1 MNTPKNQPAPSGLDA
16 ALSRLFHR
24 NIHLVKLDLE
34 PMKALLAALGNPQN
48 DYLCLHVAGTNGK
61 GSVCAMLESILR
73 AQGYRTG
80 RYTSPHLIRF
90 NERIQVAGETIADE
104 TLRALMG
111 EVEHAAAALPARGQR
126 DVTFFEFTTA
136 LAFLYFRQQG
146 VEVAVLETGM
156 GGRLDATNVVTPAVS
171 VITSIGWDHMVYLG
185 DSLAKIAA
193 EKAGIIKPG
202 RPVVVGALPEEAMA
216 VTLERA
222 RAVRAPLFRA
232 ADRISVDVSAM
243 TWGGQTLRISSE
255 QTSYGTIHTSLP
267 GLHQGA
273 NAALA
278 VAAVEV
284 LDDLGVAVGDDAVRR
299 GLAAAVWPARGQLI
313 ASDPPT
319 ILDGAHNP
327 EAAMALAAWVK
338 KVAGKKTPVGWVVGF
353 LGDKDPA
360 AFMHALGPL
369 ARRVW
374 IVPVQSERAM
384 PVDEL
389 ARRLAFLPSVEVTPD
404 LEAGWRAAESWARAE
419 GGAVVI
425 CGSLYLAG
433 EVLERISRPGG
444 ARSSAR

>member
-48 DYLCLHVAGTNGK
+48 AYLCLHVAGTNGK

-90 NERIQVAGETIADE
+90 NERIQVAGETIADDA
-104 TLRALMG
+104 LRALID
-111 EVEHAAAALPARGQR
+111 EVETAAASLPAHGQR

-136 LAFLYFRQQG
+136 LAFLHFRQQG
-146 VEVAVLETGM
+146 VEIAVLETGM

-171 VITSIGWDHMVYLG
+171 VITSIGWDHMAYLG
-185 DSLAKIAA
+185 DTLAKIAA

-202 RPVVVGALPEEAMA
+202 RPVVVGNLPEDALA
-216 VTLERA
+216 VTRERA
-222 RAVRAPLFRA
+222 RAVKAPLILA
-232 ADRISVDVSAM
+232 SDRISVEVAAM
-243 TWGGQTLRISSE
+243 TWSGQTLRISSDHA
-255 QTSYGTIHTSLP
+255 SYGTIHTSLP
-267 GLHQGA
+267 GHHQGA
-273 NAALA
+273 NAALSVA
-278 VAAVEV
+278 VAEV
-284 LDDLGVAVGDDAVRR
+284 LDDLGVTVGGDAVRR
-299 GLAAAVWPARGQLI
+299 GLAGAVWPARGQLI
-313 ASDPPT
+313 ASVPPT
-319 ILDGAHNP
+319 LLDGAHNP
-327 EAAMALAAWVK
+327 EAAAALAAWVRN
-338 KVAGKKTPVGWVVGF
+338 VAGKKTPVGWVVGF

-384 PVDEL
+384 PTADV
-389 ARRLAFLPSVEVTPD
+389 AQRLAFLPSIEVMPD
-404 LEAGWRAAESWARAE
+404 LESGWRAAESWARAE
-419 GGAVVI
+419 AGAVVI

-444 ARSSAR
+444 GRSSA

>member
-1 MNTPKNQPAPSGLDA
+1 MTSRDRPASDLES

-34 PMKALLAALGNPQN
+34 PMKALLAELGDPQN
-48 DYLCLHVAGTNGK
+48 DYLCVHVAGTNGK

-90 NERIQVAGETIADE
+90 NERIQVAGEPIADE
-104 TLRALMG
+104 TLRILID
-111 EVEHAAAALPARGQR
+111 EVERAAAALPARGQR

-156 GGRLDATNVVTPAVS
+156 GGRLDATNVVVPAVS
-171 VITSIGWDHMVYLG
+171 VITSIGWDHMAYLG
-185 DSLAKIAA
+185 DTLAKIAA

-216 VTLERA
+216 VTRERVH
-222 RAVRAPLFRA
+222 AVRAPLILA
-232 ADRISVDVSAM
+232 ADRISVAVSAM
-243 TWGGQTLRISSE
+243 TWDGQTVRISSE
-255 QTSYGTIHTSLP
+255 QTSYGTVHTSLP
-267 GLHQGA
+267 GVHQGA

-278 VAAVEV
+278 VAAAEV
-284 LDDLGVAVGDDAVRR
+284 LDDLGVAVSPDAIRD
-299 GLAAAVWPARGQLI
+299 GLAGTTWPARGQLI
-313 ASDPPT
+313 ATDPPT

-327 EAAMALAAWVK
+327 EAATALAAWIK

-369 ARRVW
+369 ARRTW
-374 IVPVQSERAM
+374 IVPVQTERAM
-384 PVDEL
+384 PVAEV
-389 ARRLAFLPSVEVTPD
+389 AQRLAFLPAVEVMPD
-404 LEAGWRAAESWARAE
+404 LDAGWGAAVAWARAE
-419 GGAVVI
+419 AGAVVI

-433 EVLERISRPGG
+433 EVLGRISRPGDG
-444 ARSSAR
+444 CSSAR